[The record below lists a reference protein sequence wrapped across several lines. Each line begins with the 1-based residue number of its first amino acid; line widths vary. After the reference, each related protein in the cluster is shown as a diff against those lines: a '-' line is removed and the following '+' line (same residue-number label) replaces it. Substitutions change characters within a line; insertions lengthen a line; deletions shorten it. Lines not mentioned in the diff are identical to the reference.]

1 MIKKISRQAIHII
14 QITLIYEICRDIFIL
29 LFFEFLFHYFLFH
42 YFFCSIN
49 FYSISVSHH

>member
-1 MIKKISRQAIHII
+1 MIKKISRQTIHII